1 MINIV
6 EIERIVSKV
15 QQEIFKN
22 SNSFSIG
29 MMKSHFRGAGL
40 QFKEHQ
46 LYNPGDDT
54 RFIDWKLSAKTN
66 KTYIKTFEEER
77 NVEIVAIIDFTYTML
92 YGYNKKSKLLAS
104 IEIVCLIYLL
114 AEKTNDYVRF
124 LLFYDKVYEL
134 PLKRGR
140 EGITFLVSLLL
151 KLGLINNQGNST
163 YLDGSLEMLNLMP
176 NDSKL
181 SSIQRFIMKDKE
193 VVLLGDY
200 SEFSNSDKLSAL
212 SFRKNMHC
220 FQVLS
225 PIDRGVNRSF
235 FLYGRNT
242 KSKKTNLTPIFS
254 RENEEKKLKGR
265 VNNLYLDKGY
275 LEGFVKEML

>member
-1 MINIV
+1 MINII

-92 YGYNKKSKLLAS
+92 YGHNKKSKLLAT

-114 AEKTNDYVRF
+114 AEKTSDYVRF
-124 LLFYDKVYEL
+124 LLFFDKVYEL

-151 KLGLINNQGNST
+151 KQGLINSEGKSS
-163 YLDGSLEMLNLMP
+163 YLDRSFKVLDLMS
-176 NDSKL
+176 NESKL
-181 SSIQRFIMKDKE
+181 TSIQRFILKNKE

-200 SEFSNSDKLSAL
+200 SEFADSDKLSAL
-212 SFRKNMHC
+212 SYRRNMHC

-225 PIDRGVNRSF
+225 PIDHGENRSF
-235 FLYGRNT
+235 FLFGRNS
-242 KSKKTNLTPIFS
+242 KAKKTNLTPIFS
-254 RENEEKKLKGR
+254 HKNENIKLKGR
-265 VNNLYLDKGY
+265 VNTLYLDKGY